1 MTEQNIIKENS
12 NSSINKF
19 NPSVLGTETN
29 DKKKN
34 INRIYG
40 RNEILDGE
48 YKLYQQLLAELIASS
63 IFVYGVCGSCLYMAN
78 NETNLMLSCAFI
90 GGINIYIFGRISG
103 AHFNPAVS
111 LALFIR
117 KKLTFKKFVF
127 YVITQFIGGFI
138 GCIVIALCR
147 CGKFDEMAANQISN
161 YLIQVNGGKRK
172 AWCYISAFIS
182 EIVGTFI
189 LILFVL
195 ASCEKDNYLGAV
207 QGIGVS
213 ITLISLSV
221 LGANISS
228 FSLNPIRSLP
238 PALVQVMAG
247 GDNTPIKQIWIY
259 IAGPFLGSA
268 LAAFIW
274 PVFIYQ

>member
-12 NSSINKF
+12 ISSINKID
-19 NPSVLGTETN
+19 PSKNNSETN

-34 INRIYG
+34 VNRIYG

-48 YKLYQQLLAELIASS
+48 YKLHQQLLAELIASS
-63 IFVYGVCGSCLYMAN
+63 IFVYGVCGSCLISAS
-78 NETNLMLSCAFI
+78 NETNVMLSNAFI
-90 GGINIYIFGRISG
+90 GGINIYIFGRVSG
-103 AHFNPAVS
+103 AHFNPVVS

-117 KKLTFKKFVF
+117 KKINFKTFIF

-138 GCIVIALCR
+138 GCIIIALCR
-147 CGKFDEMAANQISN
+147 CGKFDEMAGNQIAN
-161 YLIQVNGGKRK
+161 YLIQVNGGKK
-172 AWCYISAFIS
+172 NAWCYISAFIS

-195 ASCEKDNYLGAV
+195 SSCEKDNYLGAV
-207 QGIGVS
+207 QGLGVS

-247 GDNTPIKQIWIY
+247 GDSTPIKQIWIY
-259 IAGPFLGSA
+259 IVGPFIGSV

-274 PVFIYQ
+274 PVFIYH

>member
-48 YKLYQQLLAELIASS
+48 YKLYQQHLAELIASS

-117 KKLTFKKFVF
+117 KKLTF
-127 YVITQFIGGFI
+127 
-138 GCIVIALCR
+138 
-147 CGKFDEMAANQISN
+147 
-161 YLIQVNGGKRK
+161 
-172 AWCYISAFIS
+172 
-182 EIVGTFI
+182 
-189 LILFVL
+189 
-195 ASCEKDNYLGAV
+195 
-207 QGIGVS
+207 
-213 ITLISLSV
+213 
-221 LGANISS
+221 
-228 FSLNPIRSLP
+228 
-238 PALVQVMAG
+238 
-247 GDNTPIKQIWIY
+247 
-259 IAGPFLGSA
+259 
-268 LAAFIW
+268 
-274 PVFIYQ
+274 